1 MKTYVLDANALM
13 RYLLNERGAEQ
24 VEKLLTSAARFETEL
39 FISVVNRGEVLY
51 GLARRAGIDEAQR
64 MLKNLSSYVESI
76 NVSEENATAAALL
89 KLNYKLGFADCFAA
103 ELAMRKNATLVTAD
117 PEFARLGKRLKVLTL
132 PRHKN

>member
-64 MLKNLSSYVESI
+64 MLKNISSYVESI

-89 KLNYKLGFADCFAA
+89 KLHYKLGFADCFAA

-117 PEFARLGKRLKVLTL
+117 PEFARLGKRLKLLTL